1 MVSDKF
7 VLYFLK
13 RGLRHFVCASPY
25 TISELKITQKNTDK
39 KKKLDFKSDPY
50 PWLPSLSL

>member
-25 TISELKITQKNTDK
+25 TISELKITQKNTDE
-39 KKKLDFKSDPY
+39 KKLEFKSDPY